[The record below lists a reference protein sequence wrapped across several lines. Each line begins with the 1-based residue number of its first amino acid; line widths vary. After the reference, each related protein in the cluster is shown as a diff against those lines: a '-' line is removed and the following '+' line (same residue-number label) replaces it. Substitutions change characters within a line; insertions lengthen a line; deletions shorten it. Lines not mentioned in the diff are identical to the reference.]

1 MACKIKHCQRH
12 NGPEGWV
19 LLTKVTSLG
28 HITSSCTNFDQTSS
42 EFWPSTNFK
51 VSTKYQQNVNLQPRL
66 NFITTTN
73 TFLIIN
79 MSNSNNLNKFELA
92 SSHARV
98 TSSLPFVWETPV
110 RVDRSVALWRGGTT
124 CLPARQ
130 ASQVFS
136 TKKINCNCLG
146 DGLEF
151 PLPSVPCVTRTTPL
165 WEEPLVASLHCA
177 KTSLLYLED
186 HL

>member
-1 MACKIKHCQRH
+1 MISTFSSDVELTELVAWSQARMKREWCWAFTQLLAC
-12 NGPEGWV
+12 P
-19 LLTKVTSLG
+19 LLPTL
-28 HITSSCTNFDQTSS
+28 SSIIRSVIV
-42 EFWPSTNFK
+42 EIILK
-51 VSTKYQQNVNLQPRL
+51 VSLVYKR
-66 NFITTTN
+66 FITT
-73 TFLIIN
+73 L
-79 MSNSNNLNKFELA
+79 
-92 SSHARV
+92 SSTYWHSCGKRRCEWTGV
-98 TSSLPFVWETPV
+98 KRSGGRHYLP
-110 RVDRSVALWRGGTT
+110 
-124 CLPARQ
+124 PARQ